1 MAAPRARANAGA
13 AAALFAP
20 AVALLSPRRAA
31 GANPCALSIDASGAY
46 SVSCGAWPA
55 LNSYETAL
63 ALRGA
68 WASSRN
74 GSLVLQSSRA
84 TSGSDAWGTWSG
96 TEQAWGT
103 APSGAPPAML
113 ARFRVY
119 DDAPAIVFEQ
129 LFPSADATPTG
140 RSEADRD
147 SVASAFPSFALP
159 AAGGPL
165 AFMEFAGAFVNRG
178 LGGPVFAP
186 FDNKAG
192 AAAYASGLDSGP
204 TVLFDATGAGA
215 IVLSAASA
223 FMGASSAVTGGGQAL
238 AFGALGSAREI
249 PATHSHEFV
258 LFFGAS
264 PNAAVMA
271 WGAALLGKFGKAHDG
286 SATDFT
292 NAMLGYNTD
301 HGAFYYYTTGN
312 YKDYNEALSAVYE
325 ESVALAIPYKFVLLD
340 SWWYFKGTGG
350 GVKNWTAM
358 PSVFEDGQ
366 DGVKKLVEQTG
377 WKITAHNRWWSNNTD
392 YSVKNG
398 GDYLFFT
405 DPPES
410 AAGGIMAL
418 PLEERFWADL
428 LQNTTAQWGGGLA
441 TYEQDWLY
449 NELGGVDAL
458 LTNLTLGRQWILQ
471 MAGGAQAAGVTM
483 QLCMAYPRHLL
494 QSVEAPAITQVRAS
508 DDHVPPGTTAQW
520 RMGYSSLFSWAVGV
534 APFKDNSW
542 STSDEPGGSCGRA
555 HEPAPGLHLA
565 ISVFSNGPVTPGD
578 GVGFQNV
585 DQIMRTTRADGVV
598 LHPSRAMTA
607 IDADIV
613 GRAFPSPAAT
623 TGPVYATYSVVAGA
637 VYDSILAAD
646 LPQPFAVAPANL
658 AGVRADLVLRDAS
671 RGALSERLAWRPA
684 AAAEAAAAVAYSVN
698 TSTMDLGSLVVQP
711 FDAAHPVALRAC
723 GEPDFQVWHTAP
735 VFANG
740 WALLGELAKWV
751 PVSPQRVAGV
761 EASDSQLIVQLV
773 GAPAE
778 AVALTGYLGASAV
791 TVRCVLDAA
800 GRATAIFPD
809 GTCA

>member
-1 MAAPRARANAGA
+1 MSSSLVPRALAALCALRA
-13 AAALFAP
+13 AAA
-20 AVALLSPRRAA
+20 
-31 GANPCALSIDASGAY
+31 ANPCALSVDAASGAF
-46 SVSCGAWPA
+46 SVACGAWPA
-55 LNSYETAL
+55 LNSFETAVSVG
-63 ALRGA
+63 GA

-74 GSLVLQSSRA
+74 GSLVLKASA
-84 TSGSDAWGTWSG
+84 PTSGSDAWGTWTG
-96 TEQAWGT
+96 TQQSWALS
-103 APSGAPPAML
+103 AGAPAIML

-119 DDAPAIVFEQ
+119 DTTPAIVFEQ
-129 LFPSADATPTG
+129 AFPAADATATG
-140 RSEADRD
+140 RSESDRD

-165 AFMEFAGAFVNRG
+165 AYMEFAGPFVNRG
-178 LGGPVFAP
+178 LAGPIFAA

-192 AAAYASGLDSGP
+192 AAAYSSGLDSGP
-204 TVLFDATGAGA
+204 TVLFDSTGEGA

-238 AFGALGSAREI
+238 AFGALGSAQSI
-249 PATHSHEFV
+249 PAGHSQETV
-258 LFFGAS
+258 LWYGAS
-264 PNAAVMA
+264 ANAAMMS

-301 HGAFYYYTTGN
+301 HGAYFYYNTGK
-312 YKDYNEALSAVYE
+312 YADYNEMLSAVYE
-325 ESVALAIPYKFVLLD
+325 ESVELAIPYKFVLLD

-358 PSVFEDGQ
+358 PSVFEGGQ
-366 DGVKKLVEQTG
+366 DGVKKLVVQTG
-377 WKITAHNRWWSNNTD
+377 WKITAHNRWWSANTD
-392 YSVKNG
+392 YSVANG
-398 GDYLFFT
+398 GEYLFYE
-405 DPPES
+405 DAPGS
-410 AAGGIMAL
+410 KAGGIMAL
-418 PLEERFWADL
+418 PLEERFWVDL
-428 LQNTTAQWGGGLA
+428 LQNTTAAWGGGLA

-471 MAGGAQAAGVTM
+471 MAAGAQAAGLTM

-494 QSVEAPAITQVRAS
+494 QSVEAQAITQVRAS
-508 DDHVPPGTTAQW
+508 DDHVPPGTTMQW
-520 RMGYSSLFSWAVGV
+520 RMGYSSLFAWSLGV
-534 APFKDNSW
+534 APFKDNAW
-542 STSDEPGGSCGRA
+542 STSSQPGGSCGNA
-555 HEPAPGLHLA
+555 FEPSPGLHLA

-613 GRAFPSPAAT
+613 GRTFPSAAAT
-623 TGPVYATYSVVAGA
+623 TGPVYATYSFVGGA

-658 AGVRADLVLRDAS
+658 AGVRADLALRDSS
-671 RGALSERLAWRPA
+671 RPLRERLAWPAPAHAAPA
-684 AAAEAAAAVAYSVN
+684 AAAAASVAYSVN
-698 TSTMDLGSLVVQP
+698 TSSMALGSLVVQP
-711 FDAAHPVALRAC
+711 FDAAHPISLAAC
-723 GEPDFQVWHTAP
+723 AEADFQVWHTAP

-740 WALLGELAKWV
+740 WALLGELSKWV
-751 PVSPQRVAGV
+751 PVSPQRVAAV

-778 AVALTGYLGASAV
+778 AVALSGYLGANTV
-791 TVRCVLDAA
+791 TLQCVLDAA
-800 GRATAIFPD
+800 GRATATFPD